1 MESDLPYYVAL
12 AAAPGIGPVKFKI
25 LIKFA
30 KSAREVWEESEKNLV
45 KILGPKVAETLVKY
59 REKVDP
65 QRYLQEI
72 SSQNIQLITIVDKN
86 YPKLLKEIADP
97 PPVLYV
103 RGSVESL
110 SNKRPIAV
118 VGTRKMTSYGREVTE
133 ILVRGL
139 VAAGFTVVSG
149 LARGVDSHAHRV
161 TLGNAGMTI
170 AVLGGG
176 VDKVNPREM
185 EALPKEIENGH
196 GAVISEFPLGVEAVQ
211 GTFQPETVLLAVC
224 L

>member
-110 SNKRPIAV
+110 SAKR
-118 VGTRKMTSYGREVTE
+118 RSEEHTSELQSQSN
-133 ILVRGL
+133 LVCRL
-139 VAAGFTVVSG
+139 
-149 LARGVDSHAHRV
+149 
-161 TLGNAGMTI
+161 
-170 AVLGGG
+170 
-176 VDKVNPREM
+176 
-185 EALPKEIENGH
+185 
-196 GAVISEFPLGVEAVQ
+196 
-211 GTFQPETVLLAVC
+211 
-224 L
+224 